1 MAYEGNTNTASYI
14 TAGIAGGD
22 ALTSNLKAT
31 KSTDFT
37 KLSNTIA
44 NAKAL
49 EKEALIKGKFKK
61 DLAEMKADA
70 LVDAGKTFK
79 KDAEKSKPRMAGL
92 LAAMTL
98 QGAGGYMTGAELKKS
113 MNSKFNDDGYKELK
127 ALIESKKVEVPTDA
141 STLTGYSD
149 PNSIVQQANKWRAG
163 QGPGGGDKKDTG
175 AVTEPVTGATIKP
188 TAGASTIQTT
198 PFGDTP
204 AGKYGQNWY
213 GLSSV
218 IRFAEGTD
226 KPNGYTTMFGHR
238 QFTDM
243 SKHPNSPMRTPW
255 GTQSEAAGAY
265 QFMKPT
271 WGDIERATGVKDF
284 TPESQEIGARWLTQR
299 AKVDP
304 DKLFTTKA
312 ELKGAVDKMALTWA
326 GFPYSGKGVNG
337 GGYGTSYYGQGG
349 KSFDQIVDVYQKTMG
364 VTLK

>member
-49 EKEALIKGKFKK
+49 EKEALIKGKQAK

-113 MNSKFNDDGYKELK
+113 MNSKFDDESYKTLK
-127 ALIESKKVEVPTDA
+127 DFINSKKVEVPTDA
-141 STLTGYSD
+141 STLPGYRD
-149 PNSIVQQANKWRAG
+149 PDTIELSSNTG
-163 QGPGGGDKKDTG
+163 QGTGGSGKKDTG
-175 AVTEPVTGATIKP
+175 AVTEPVTGATVKP
-188 TAGASTIQTT
+188 TAGASTVQTT

-204 AGKYGQNWY
+204 AGKYGQSWY

-218 IRFAEGTD
+218 IRYAEGTSKKD
-226 KPNGYTTMFGHR
+226 GYTTMFGHR

-243 SKHPNSPMRTPW
+243 SKHPNNPMRTSW
-255 GTQSEAAGAY
+255 GSQSEAAGAY

-271 WGDIERATGVKDF
+271 WETVKRNTGVKDF
-284 TPESQEIGARWLTQR
+284 SIESQEVGGRWLTQHRGVNPDTAITTR
-299 AKVDP
+299 ADFVKAM
-304 DKLFTTKA
+304 DKLA
-312 ELKGAVDKMALTWA
+312 PEWA
-326 GFPYSGKGVNG
+326 SLPFSGKGRNG

-349 KSFDQIVDVYQKTMG
+349 KSLDQLIPIYEKAMG
-364 VTLK
+364 YTLK

>member
-49 EKEALIKGKFKK
+49 EKEALIKGKLKK

-70 LVDAGKTFK
+70 LVDAGKKFK
-79 KDAEKSKPRMAGL
+79 EDAEKSKPRMAGL

-98 QGAGGYMTGAELKKS
+98 QGASGYMVGSELKKG
-113 MNSKFNDDGYKELK
+113 MNTKTDTSYVDNEIQKAQDSKLDTSDDAIQSYLNGMYTEFTNRKGK
-127 ALIESKKVEVPTDA
+127 G
-141 STLTGYSD
+141 TGT
-149 PNSIVQQANKWRAG
+149 
-163 QGPGGGDKKDTG
+163 GGSGKKDTG
-175 AVTEPVTGATIKP
+175 AVTEPVTGATIK
-188 TAGASTIQTT
+188 TSAGASVQTT

-218 IRFAEGTD
+218 IRFAEGTNKKD
-226 KPNGYTTMFGHR
+226 GYTTMFGHR

-255 GTQSEAAGAY
+255 GSQSEAAGAY

-271 WGDIERATGVKDF
+271 WGDVQKATGVKDF
-284 TPESQEIGARWLTQR
+284 TPASQEIGARWLTQR
-299 AKVDP
+299 GGVNP
-304 DKLFTTKA
+304 DQVFTTRA
-312 ELKGAVDKMALTWA
+312 ELKGAVDKLAPTWA
-326 GFPYSGKGVNG
+326 GLPYSGKGKNG

-349 KSFDQIVDVYQKTMG
+349 KSFDQIVDVYQDAMG
-364 VTLK
+364 ITLK